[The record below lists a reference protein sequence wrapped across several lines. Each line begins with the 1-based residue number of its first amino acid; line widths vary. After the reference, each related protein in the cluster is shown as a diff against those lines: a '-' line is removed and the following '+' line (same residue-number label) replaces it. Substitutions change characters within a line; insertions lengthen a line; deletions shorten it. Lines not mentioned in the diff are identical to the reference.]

1 MGLARDLTMGPK
13 RTGRKPGTGGVWT
26 TLRRLTSMPGPL
38 HPDDL
43 AALKQA
49 SLTVG
54 RPGYGGRGLRT
65 AELDYW
71 TRANQR
77 YYDETGERIGPLP
90 TARD

>member
-13 RTGRKPGTGGVWT
+13 KPRGRKVGTGGEWT
-26 TLRRLTSMPGPL
+26 VLRRLTAMPGPL
-38 HPDDL
+38 CADDL
-43 AALKQA
+43 AALRRA
-49 SLTVG
+49 SETVG

-77 YYDETGERIGPLP
+77 YYDETGERIGPMP
-90 TARD
+90 VQR